1 MQDIILELYS
11 RRLRF
16 NTPVALKAVLF
27 RSVKNRALNF
37 LRRQRSQEH
46 YLSISVEEE
55 SFFMNNIIREEV
67 YYHLQ
72 KMIGE
77 LSDPVRKIYE
87 LTLQEF
93 SNEEIAEQ
101 LGLTVDSVKA
111 HKKRG
116 KQILKERLKGL
127 MAFCRAIRKLIYTT
141 NTVEGYH
148 RQIRKVTKNKGVFP
162 SDTALEKL
170 VYLAYRN
177 IRKKWT
183 MPLANWATISQ
194 QLAIKFGERFKLL

>member
-1 MQDIILELYS
+1 MAEDIVQDIILELYS

-16 NTPVALKAVLF
+16 NTPVALKSFLF
-27 RSVKNRALNF
+27 LSVKNRALNF
-37 LRRQRSQEH
+37 LRRQRAQEH

-55 SFFMNNIIREEV
+55 SFFLNNIIREEV

-116 KQILKERLKGL
+116 KQILKERFNGL
-127 MAFCRAIRKLIYTT
+127 LPGKIPA
-141 NTVEGYH
+141 
-148 RQIRKVTKNKGVFP
+148 
-162 SDTALEKL
+162 TALYAEK
-170 VYLAYRN
+170 YKFEIIPQYRHGPFEMSLHCSFCN
-177 IRKKWT
+177 IH
-183 MPLANWATISQ
+183 LCCNFFD
-194 QLAIKFGERFKLL
+194 LFLLDNMK

>member
-16 NTPVALKAVLF
+16 NTPVALKSFLF
-27 RSVKNRALNF
+27 LSVKNRALNF
-37 LRRQRSQEH
+37 LRRQRAQEH

-55 SFFMNNIIREEV
+55 SFFLNNIIREEV

-127 MAFCRAIRKLIYTT
+127 MAFCRAKF
-141 NTVEGYH
+141 H
-148 RQIRKVTKNKGVFP
+148 A
-162 SDTALEKL
+162 TALYAEK
-170 VYLAYRN
+170 YKFEIIPQYRHGPFEMSLHCSFCN
-177 IRKKWT
+177 IH
-183 MPLANWATISQ
+183 LCCNFFD
-194 QLAIKFGERFKLL
+194 LFLLDNMK